1 MRGTCTPSTD
11 SSARKSRGAR
21 WQILLTAAPPSS
33 SKASPARLS
42 LAGEGSEAL
51 GCGAAIFM
59 DRREDAG
66 DGEGSKSQTPNS
78 RETSSSKHQ
87 TDGYQEWFAG
97 WRLLPS
103 LRVGTVL
110 GFGFWDLG
118 SFVHPSTCLFSTR
131 YTSVASI
138 NGLESR
144 P

>member
-1 MRGTCTPSTD
+1 MRGTCTPSKV
-11 SSARKSRGAR
+11 SSARKSPVGSCN
-21 WQILLTAAPPSS
+21 ILIPATPPSPT
-33 SKASPARLS
+33 KASPARRS
-42 LAGEGSEAL
+42 LAAEGSEAL

-66 DGEGSKSQTPNS
+66 DGEGCKSQTPNS

-103 LRVGTVL
+103 LRFGTVL

-118 SFVHPSTCLFSTR
+118 SFVHPSTCLFST
-131 YTSVASI
+131 
-138 NGLESR
+138 
-144 P
+144 